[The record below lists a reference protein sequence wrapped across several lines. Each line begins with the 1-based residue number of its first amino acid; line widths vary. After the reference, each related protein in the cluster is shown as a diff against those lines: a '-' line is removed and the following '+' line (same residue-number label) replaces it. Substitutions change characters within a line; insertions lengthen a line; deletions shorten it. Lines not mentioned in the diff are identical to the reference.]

1 MAMTHHDF
9 TSRDSVSD
17 RLIEAGHPISVARR
31 LARRFGRA
39 AEPIADRAASRDAVG
54 FFVPGRIEVLGKHT
68 DYAGG
73 SSLTCATSR
82 GFCMVAVPHTSDS
95 LTILNA
101 DTGDTAAI
109 NLNAPAPASAPHWS
123 AYPRAVVRRV
133 AHDLGTSTVS
143 TSLVGGTM
151 AFSSTLP
158 QAAGMSSSSAMVVA
172 VFLALRAMG
181 QLSGQPVLEQH
192 LSSRPELAAYL
203 AAVESGRA
211 FGPFSA
217 EEGVG
222 TEGGSE
228 DHTAILCAAPDALR
242 HFSYDPVHLMDTAP
256 LPDRWRFVIGVSG
269 VTAEKTGAA
278 QAAYNSASRL
288 AAEAARHWRQE
299 TGSSA
304 RHLGG
309 MMREQG
315 FSLTRFRAVMR
326 AALSEPEPLIQR
338 AEHFHVENQVVLP
351 AAMGA
356 LSELDWTTFG
366 ELVDESQEAAATL
379 LGNQVPETNHLAESA
394 RRLGAVAASSFGA
407 GFGGAVWA
415 LVLQKEVDAF
425 QAAWRGAYAARFPD
439 RAESARFFVERPGP
453 AAFQL

>member
-1 MAMTHHDF
+1 
-9 TSRDSVSD
+9 
-17 RLIEAGHPISVARR
+17 
-31 LARRFGRA
+31 
-39 AEPIADRAASRDAVG
+39 
-54 FFVPGRIEVLGKHT
+54 
-68 DYAGG
+68 
-73 SSLTCATSR
+73 
-82 GFCMVAVPHTSDS
+82 
-95 LTILNA
+95 
-101 DTGDTAAI
+101 
-109 NLNAPAPASAPHWS
+109 
-123 AYPRAVVRRV
+123 
-133 AHDLGTSTVS
+133 
-143 TSLVGGTM
+143 
-151 AFSSTLP
+151 
-158 QAAGMSSSSAMVVA
+158 
-172 VFLALRAMG
+172 
-181 QLSGQPVLEQH
+181 
-192 LSSRPELAAYL
+192 
-203 AAVESGRA
+203 
-211 FGPFSA
+211 
-217 EEGVG
+217 
-222 TEGGSE
+222 
-228 DHTAILCAAPDALR
+228 
-242 HFSYDPVHLMDTAP
+242 
-256 LPDRWRFVIGVSG
+256 
-269 VTAEKTGAA
+269 
-278 QAAYNSASRL
+278 
-288 AAEAARHWRQE
+288 
-299 TGSSA
+299 
-304 RHLGG
+304 